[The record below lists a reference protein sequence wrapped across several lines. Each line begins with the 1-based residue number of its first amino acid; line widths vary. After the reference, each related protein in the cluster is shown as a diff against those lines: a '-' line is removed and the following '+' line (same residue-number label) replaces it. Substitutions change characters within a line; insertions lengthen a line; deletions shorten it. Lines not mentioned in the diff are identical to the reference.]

1 MELPRQIGV
10 GKYEL
15 KMKLAVVDKCDTGSY
30 TPGNRH
36 WVYKLLL
43 AIGHAAENRKAHICE
58 DHKNTEEETGG
69 TGENVR

>member
-15 KMKLAVVDKCDTGSY
+15 KMKLAVVDKC
-30 TPGNRH
+30 NRH

-43 AIGHAAENRKAHICE
+43 AIGHAAENRKAHVCE